1 MCAPASVTALH
12 QLVAVNAFQAY
23 MVSHIMGISGLVG
36 AALLCF
42 KGSIFGKLSQFVG
55 KFGK

>member
-23 MVSHIMGISGLVG
+23 MVSYIMGISGLVG
-36 AALLCF
+36 ATLLCF

-55 KFGK
+55 K